1 MNKHS
6 IFTLLFWQALFCPI
20 VLAQPGNTLL
30 DYIQIQSDIKEGGSS
45 IYNYKETTY
54 LISVASLSVG
64 TKNELNCKKVGSAK
78 AKKEMLSFINGSDI
92 TSYTELKTS
101 ETINETLEGTRVL
114 VQQQFV
120 EYIKEEV
127 IGTINQTVPLGGW
140 YSEDRSVYYFAIYK
154 IIE

>member
-1 MNKHS
+1 MKRRILVVCFILIALSAPSQHADK
-6 IFTLLFWQALFCPI
+6 LL
-20 VLAQPGNTLL
+20 N
-30 DYIQIQSDIKEGGSS
+30 YIQQKSDIREGGSS

-54 LISVASLSVG
+54 VISVASLSVG

-101 ETINETLEGTRVL
+101 ETINETFEGTRVL
-114 VQQQFV
+114 AQQQFV